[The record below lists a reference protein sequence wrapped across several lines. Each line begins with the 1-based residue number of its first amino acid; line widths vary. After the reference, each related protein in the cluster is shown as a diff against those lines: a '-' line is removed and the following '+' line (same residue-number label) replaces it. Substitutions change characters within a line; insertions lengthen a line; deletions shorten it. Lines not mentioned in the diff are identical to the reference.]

1 MGLDAVGEGQG
12 LSKMQGQQA
21 GQEMLSTVK
30 EPGVERTNRHL
41 CFFDR
46 NLLSNK
52 NRSKTNR
59 FESNVHVKDFVTLTW
74 CNCI

>member
-30 EPGVERTNRHL
+30 EPGVEGMKRH
-41 CFFDR
+41 R
-46 NLLSNK
+46 LLSFPC
-52 NRSKTNR
+52 S
-59 FESNVHVKDFVTLTW
+59 FYCAS
-74 CNCI
+74 